1 MNLIGYARTSTAEQN
16 LALQLE
22 ALQPLC
28 VKVFSE
34 QASGADAHRPQLGAA
49 LAYLRRGDTLVV
61 WKLDR
66 LGRSVRHLCELLEQ
80 LQAEGV
86 HFRSLTEGIDTATAA
101 GRMYFHLAAAFAEM
115 ERALIIERI
124 RAGQAAARA
133 RGVTGGR
140 RRLLTLK
147 KIDAAR
153 IMFEQNM
160 RGAEI
165 AETLGCSVP
174 TLYRH
179 LPAAE
184 RQMQFKPMGITGTAI
199 ASADNVV
206 SMKFDGLEPEQT
218 IDGQIIF
225 R

>member
-1 MNLIGYARTSTAEQN
+1 MHNQIGYARTSTADQN

-22 ALQPLC
+22 ALEPVC
-28 VKVFSE
+28 VRVFSE
-34 QASGADAHRPQLGAA
+34 QASGANTHRPQLGAA
-49 LAYLRRGDTLVV
+49 LAFLRAGDTLVV

-86 HFRSLTEGIDTATAA
+86 HFRSLTEGIDTTTAA

-115 ERALIIERI
+115 ERGLTIERI

-140 RRLLTLK
+140 RRLLSQK
-147 KIDAAR
+147 KIEAAR
-153 IMFEQNM
+153 VMFLQKIS
-160 RGAEI
+160 GAEI

-179 LPAAE
+179 LPASD
-184 RQMQFKPMGITGTAI
+184 RQVDFIEAP
-199 ASADNVV
+199 
-206 SMKFDGLEPEQT
+206 
-218 IDGQIIF
+218 